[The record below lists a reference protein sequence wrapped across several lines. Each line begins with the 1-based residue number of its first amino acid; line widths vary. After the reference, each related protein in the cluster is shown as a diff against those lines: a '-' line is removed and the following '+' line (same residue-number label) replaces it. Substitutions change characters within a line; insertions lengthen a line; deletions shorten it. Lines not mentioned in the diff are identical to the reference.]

1 MPCWGPIDPVP
12 PIDPRTTAVG
22 LPLASEMPKREAKLA
37 LSEGRKEQSDGCS
50 GCCWAA
56 PLQGPPERNRRP
68 VAPRSDMQV
77 NTQGVSP

>member
-1 MPCWGPIDPVP
+1 MPCWGPIDLVP
-12 PIDPRTTAVG
+12 PIDPRTTAVW
-22 LPLASEMPKREAKLA
+22 LPLAYEMPKREAKLA
-37 LSEGRKEQSDGCS
+37 ISEGRKEQSDGCS